1 MKTKLD
7 RPEVLTILQAS
18 NSSGIVGSNNK
29 REWKFPSPTWP
40 NKGAEFKKIYIT
52 INCDEAAKAEI
63 MKDSKKYAKSQSR
76 LTIKSCTW
84 H

>member
-1 MKTKLD
+1 
-7 RPEVLTILQAS
+7 LQAS

-40 NKGAEFKKIYIT
+40 NKGAEFK
-52 INCDEAAKAEI
+52 INYDEAAKAEI